1 MGSTSRNG
9 GKNEWLCLN
18 GERDGMDHE

>member
-9 GKNEWLCLN
+9 GKNEWLYLK
-18 GERDGMDHE
+18 GERDGMDRE